1 MILATAKCGTKN
13 GLEPNRTAN
22 TLVARDWR
30 GLVVFTTLRKV
41 DTNTL
46 VQAEAKAILWA
57 VKLASQENFGNVI
70 FDGNSNS
77 FIEELRELQLL
88 EELKTF
94 LLV

>member
-1 MILATAKCGTKN
+1 MILATAKCSAKN
-13 GLEPNRTAN
+13 GLEPNCTTN

-70 FDGNSNS
+70 FDGNSKS

-88 EELKTF
+88 GELKTL